1 MEDEMTFDLPF
12 RGWTHAITAGA
23 LCGYHV
29 AAWTEPTITWLL
41 SSQTLTFAERW
52 TALFQ

>member
-1 MEDEMTFDLPF
+1 MFEGMFT
-12 RGWTHAITAGA
+12 GWTHAITAGA

-41 SSQTLTFAERW
+41 TSHAATFAERW